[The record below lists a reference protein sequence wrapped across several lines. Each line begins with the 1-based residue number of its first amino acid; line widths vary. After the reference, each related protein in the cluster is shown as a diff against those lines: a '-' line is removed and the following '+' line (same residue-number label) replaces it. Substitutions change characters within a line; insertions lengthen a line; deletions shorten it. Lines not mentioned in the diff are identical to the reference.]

1 MITLTPVGWVRGGR
15 AAAEDDAWDAE
26 RARIELDA
34 ARFGPD
40 ALLGLDS
47 FSHAEIVF
55 HFDRLPEDQISTG
68 ARRPRGNPDWPL
80 TGIFAQRGRNRPN
93 RLGVSVCC
101 VLRIDGT
108 VLHVQ
113 GLDAIDGTPVLDI
126 KPVMSGFQ
134 PRGPV
139 REPDWARAIM
149 ENYW

>member
-1 MITLTPVGWVRGGR
+1 MITLTPIGHVRGGR
-15 AAAEDDAWDAE
+15 VAAEDDAWDAE
-26 RARIELDA
+26 TARIELDA

-55 HFDRLPEDQISTG
+55 VFDRLPEDQISTG
-68 ARRPRGNPDWPL
+68 ARRPRSNPDWPAV
-80 TGIFAQRGRNRPN
+80 GIFAQRGRNRPN
-93 RLGVSVCC
+93 RLGVSVCRI
-101 VLRIDGT
+101 LRVAGT

-126 KPVMSGFQ
+126 KPVLSGFL
-134 PRGPV
+134 PRGAV

-149 ENYW
+149 RGYW